1 MQEGKR
7 IARCLGCMEQY
18 EAFDSICPHCG
29 YVNGT
34 PPAEQ
39 YHLVPGT
46 ILHNKY
52 LLGRVLG
59 YGGFGVTYIAWD
71 EILQRKVAIKEYMP
85 RECASRMAGTKRLS
99 LFSGERTEQFYNGL
113 EAFKEEAGKLMKL
126 HDLEGTVRIFDLFEE
141 NGTAYLVMEYLDGK
155 NLAEVLKEKGKIS
168 VEEALEL
175 MLPLMESLKE
185 IHGLDLI
192 HRDISPDNIFL
203 TKSGE
208 VKLLDFGSA
217 RYSVLAQNKSMSVI
231 IKQGYAPP
239 EQYQVSRDQGPWTD
253 VYSLAATFYTMITG
267 EVPEDAISRMVN
279 DTLVIPS
286 KNGIAISKNQEHA
299 LLNALN
305 TKVSSRTQSVEAFK
319 EQLFSEEYVPRISNE
334 DGKPIKEKKSRIPF
348 VLTGIVILGII
359 IGTAFFIKK
368 PESKEEVPTAGKQDN
383 SVAMNYIGADYENA
397 EKEAEEE
404 GLTLIVKNTKNTDAK
419 EGTIIE
425 QTPEAGKAVTNDTIT
440 VILSAGNKKSKMPE
454 YVGYSEKKS
463 TEIAKKNHLIL
474 SVNEKEESNVI
485 PGFVVRQDIK
495 AGEKIPKGSAV
506 SLVLSSGREDL
517 DAAKK
522 IKMELLEG
530 KSFKEALKLAE
541 KKGFYLGIDKHE
553 YSVKAP
559 KGTICHQSKEQGKEI
574 AQGTEVKVIIS
585 DGPEQMKVPK
595 VVSLSEEEAKSA
607 LEKQKLKYNIT
618 YAYNDNY
625 GSEYNAGVVMDQSV
639 EPDKYIDEG
648 SEITLTVSRG
658 AKPKETPTEAPKK
671 SSGSSSKRR
680 KSGSSKKKKSRS
692 SKKKSHSGSSGMDGW
707 VIEN

>member
-34 PPAEQ
+34 PPTEQ
-39 YHLVPGT
+39 YHLIPGT

-85 RECASRMAGTKRLS
+85 RECASRMAGTRRLS

-113 EAFKEEAGKLMKL
+113 EAFKEEASKLMKL

-175 MLPLMESLKE
+175 MVPLMESLKE

-279 DTLVIPS
+279 DNLVIPS
-286 KNGIAISKNQEHA
+286 KNGITISKNQEHA

-319 EQLFSEEYVPRISNE
+319 NQLFSEEYVPRISNE
-334 DGKPIKEKKSRIPF
+334 DGKPIKEKKSRIPV
-348 VLTGIVILGII
+348 VLTGIVILGIV

-368 PESKEEVPTAGKQDN
+368 PESKKEVPTASKQDS
-383 SVAMNYIGADYENA
+383 SVAINYIGADYENA

-425 QTPEAGKAVTNDTIT
+425 QTPEAGKTVTNDTIT
-440 VILSAGNKKSKMPE
+440 VILSAGNKKSTMPQ

-463 TEIAKKNHLIL
+463 TEIAKKNHLLL

-506 SLVLSSGREDL
+506 SLILSAGRTDL
-517 DAAKK
+517 DANKK
-522 IKMELLEG
+522 VKMETLEG
-530 KSFKEALKLAE
+530 KNFKEALKVAE

-553 YSVKAP
+553 YSVKTP
-559 KGTICHQSKEQGKEI
+559 KGTICQQSKEQGKEI

-618 YAYNDNY
+618 YAYNDSY
-625 GSEYNAGVVMDQSV
+625 GSEYNAGIVMDQSV

-671 SSGSSSKRR
+671 SSRSSSKKR
-680 KSGSSKKKKSRS
+680 KSGSSRKKSRS
-692 SKKKSHSGSSGMDGW
+692 SKKKSNSGSGMDGW
-707 VIEN
+707 VIAN

>member
-1 MQEGKR
+1 MQEGKK
-7 IARCLGCMEQY
+7 IVRCLGCMERY

-34 PPAEQ
+34 PPSEQ

-71 EILQRKVAIKEYMP
+71 EILQRKVAVKEYMP

-99 LFSGERTEQFYNGL
+99 LFSGERTEQFHNGL
-113 EAFKEEAGKLMKL
+113 EAFKEEASKLMKL
-126 HDLEGTVRIFDLFEE
+126 HDLDGTVRLFDLFEE
-141 NGTAYLVMEYLDGK
+141 NGTAYLVMEYLDGE
-155 NLAEVLKEKGKIS
+155 NLAEVLKEKGKIP

-175 MLPLMESLKE
+175 LVPIMKSLKE

-267 EVPEDAISRMVN
+267 EVPEDAISRMVKDN
-279 DTLVIPS
+279 LKFPS
-286 KNGIAISKNQEHA
+286 QIGIDITKNQEHA

-305 TKVSSRTQSVEAFK
+305 TKVSSRTQSIEAFK
-319 EQLFSEEYVPRISNE
+319 EQLFSEDYVPRISNE
-334 DGKPIKEKKSRIPF
+334 DGKPIKEKKSYVPF
-348 VLTGIVILGII
+348 VLTGIAILGII
-359 IGTAFFIKK
+359 AGTVFFIRK
-368 PESKEEVPTAGKQDN
+368 PGTKEEITTAGKEN
-383 SVAMNYIGADYENA
+383 KSVAINYIGADYENA
-397 EKEAEEE
+397 EQEAEEE
-404 GLTLIVKNTKNTDAK
+404 GLTLVVKNKKNTDAK

-425 QTPEAGKAVTNDTIT
+425 QSPEAGKVVTNDTIT
-440 VILSAGNKKSKMPE
+440 VILSAGDKKSKMPG

-474 SVNEKEESNVI
+474 SVNETEESNVI
-485 PGFVVRQDIK
+485 PGFVVKQAVE
-495 AGEKIPKGSAV
+495 AGKKVPKGSAV
-506 SLVLSSGREDL
+506 SLVLSAGRSSL
-517 DAAKK
+517 DTSKK
-522 IKMELLEG
+522 IKMDLLEG
-530 KSFKEALKLAE
+530 KTFKEALKVAE
-541 KKGFYLGIDKHE
+541 NKGFYLGIDKHE
-553 YSVKAP
+553 YSVKTP
-559 KGTICHQSKEQGKEI
+559 KGTICQQSKEKGKEI

-595 VVSLSEEEAKSA
+595 VISLSEEEAKAA
-607 LEKQKLKYNIT
+607 LEKQKLKYNIN
-618 YAYNDNY
+618 YSYNDSY

-671 SSGSSSKRR
+671 SSGSSSKKR
-680 KSGSSKKKKSRS
+680 KSGSSKKKSRS
-692 SKKKSHSGSSGMDGW
+692 SGKKSKSSGGNSMDDW
-707 VIEN
+707 VIMN